1 MFVYLHSILFIYL
14 YREKIFVAIKVVK
27 SAGQYTETAHD
38 EITLL
43 MRVCMPF
50 GISLNS
56 LDNADTFLF
65 SFCKKKKKNQV
76 RKADPDH
83 NQEIVQMYD
92 SFQIIGI
99 NGSRKF

>member
-1 MFVYLHSILFIYL
+1 
-14 YREKIFVAIKVVK
+14 
-27 SAGQYTETAHD
+27 
-38 EITLL
+38 
-43 MRVCMPF
+43 MPF

-56 LDNADTFLF
+56 LDNANSFLF
-65 SFCKKKKKNQV
+65 SSCKKNQV